1 MKFISALLMISVLA
15 VFLDKSASQGN
26 LTTMHNMH
34 NMPNM
39 TNMTTMTMTKQTSPS
54 SASSLFQQINAFNL
68 PFALLFNCFLYMLFY

>member
-34 NMPNM
+34 NM

>member
-26 LTTMHNMH
+26 LTTMHNM
-34 NMPNM
+34 PNM

-54 SASSLFQQINAFNL
+54 SASSLFQQINTFNL

>member
-26 LTTMHNMH
+26 LTTMP

-54 SASSLFQQINAFNL
+54 SATSLFQQINAFNL

>member
-26 LTTMHNMH
+26 LTTMPNMR
-34 NMPNM
+34 NM